1 MQSDLHFNLSS
12 GTSSILQALAP
23 TEREARMITHMLLY
37 NGQFHAAGIP
47 ALDLLGARDIIVLAI
62 DLDRPPAGEAAVIHS
77 MGWVPDFKVTS
88 QAFLVIA
95 LHALQPGF
103 RSVPTRLP
111 ASGQFVSGT
120 P

>member
-1 MQSDLHFNLSS
+1 
-12 GTSSILQALAP
+12 
-23 TEREARMITHMLLY
+23 MLLY
-37 NGQFHAAGIP
+37 NGQFLAAGIP
-47 ALDLLGARDIIVLAI
+47 AIDLLGARDIIVLAI